1 MGANEASRPVGSS
14 RARGQRDFG
23 DDGARE
29 VRGRGE
35 HVGPTV
41 AVVGGVASLLELRE
55 WSGVHVVIQPS
66 ETILWPSSCP
76 SNYHRDGIDDGLA
89 RGHLVEDLRAGR
101 TGLAR
106 LPQGSGMLSTS

>member
-1 MGANEASRPVGSS
+1 MGANEASRLVGSS
-14 RARGQRDFG
+14 RARGQRDSG
-23 DDGARE
+23 DDGTRE

-35 HVGPTV
+35 HAGPTV
-41 AVVGGVASLLELRE
+41 AVVGGVGSLLELRE

-66 ETILWPSSCP
+66 ETILWLLSCP

-89 RGHLVEDLRAGR
+89 RSRLVADMAAGR

-106 LPQGSGMLSTS
+106 LPQGSGMLSTA